1 MKRIILILPLLLLAG
16 LGFYAA
22 RQEDGLAALIPP
34 RWNPWALPD
43 PAEPP
48 GWLTSWQLARLAEDV
63 PACFAWLHRAGM
75 DVSPVSD
82 RTGPEPGCGLSGAAI
97 LQRSDLRY
105 QSRVMASCPMLAGLA
120 LYERHVLIPA
130 AERHLGA
137 RPISIRHLGTYACRA
152 VRTDRGEG
160 GRRSQHATAN
170 AIDIAAITL
179 ADGRE
184 TVLARD
190 WNEGDGT
197 GPRALFWREA
207 HAGACGIFRTVLG
220 PDYNA
225 LHRDHFHLDMGRF
238 GICR

>member
-1 MKRIILILPLLLLAG
+1 MKRTLIILALLLLTG
-16 LGFYAA
+16 LGIVAA
-22 RQEDGLAALIPP
+22 GRDGWLATVVPA

-48 GWLTSWQLARLAEDV
+48 GWLTSWQLARLAQDT
-63 PACFAWLHRAGM
+63 PACLAWLEGAGM
-75 DVSPVSD
+75 AVTRVPD
-82 RTGPEPGCGLSGAAI
+82 RDGPEPGCSLSGVAT
-97 LQRSDLRY
+97 LQRSQLRY
-105 QSRVMASCPMLAGLA
+105 QGRVMASCPVLAGLA

-130 AERHLGA
+130 AERHLGS
-137 RPISIRHLGTYACRA
+137 RPITVRHLGTYACRA
-152 VRTDRGEG
+152 VRTAAGEG

-190 WNEGDGT
+190 WGEAGGT
-197 GPRALFWREA
+197 GPRALLWRDA
-207 HAGACGIFRTVLG
+207 HEGACGIFRTVLG
-220 PDYNA
+220 PEYNA